1 MAAPGVVVD
10 AALLERAGDQLR
22 IVANY
27 AVGVDNV
34 DLEAAAARGVVVTNT
49 PDVLTDATAE
59 LTLALLLA
67 LLRRVVEGDRLIRRG
82 DPWRWEPTFMPG
94 PRAGRAAA
102 AGRRGRAGSAAGSPP
117 WRRRSGW
124 RCPLPVA
131 RTTSR
136 ALLGQADAVT
146 LHVPLTEETRG
157 LIGSAELRAMRSDAV
172 LVNTSRGAVLDEA
185 ALVAALEAGELAG
198 AALDVFEHEP
208 DCASRACS
216 TATTSC

>member
-1 MAAPGVVVD
+1 MRRELRPFLRADRAAQGRSWARGRAGAAVD

-94 PRAGRAAA
+94 RGL
-102 AGRRGRAGSAAGSPP
+102 AGRRLLVVGPGRIGSRVAALAAAFGMDVSTAG
-117 WRRRSGW
+117 RSDDLG
-124 RCPLPVA
+124 
-131 RTTSR
+131 

-157 LIGSAELRAMRSDAV
+157 LIGSAELRRC
-172 LVNTSRGAVLDEA
+172 
-185 ALVAALEAGELAG
+185 G
-198 AALDVFEHEP
+198 AAP
-208 DCASRACS
+208 CS
-216 TATTSC
+216 